1 MPVKNKLNPLA
12 VALGTTFAISLTASP
27 IINAADN
34 PFAANQLTN
43 GGYQVADGSHDGKKA
58 EGSCGDKKMEGEG
71 KCGDKK
77 AEGSCGD
84 KKMEGEGKCGDKKA
98 EGMKMKK
105 EGKCGEGKCGDN
117 KKAKEGSCGD
127 KK

>member
-1 MPVKNKLNPLA
+1 MLDKKLNPIAL
-12 VALGTTFAISLTASP
+12 ALGTTFAISLTASP

-43 GGYQVADGSHDGKKA
+43 GGYQVADSAHD
-58 EGSCGDKKMEGEG
+58 
-71 KCGDKK
+71 DKK

-98 EGMKMKK
+98 EGK
-105 EGKCGEGKCGDN
+105 
-117 KKAKEGSCGD
+117 CGD
-127 KK
+127 KKAERKCLYKK